1 MQKPIGMRDTLL
13 VVEDAKLIRLMLAEL
28 FSDRYDVLSTDAG
41 EHVMQLINRRAPVL
55 ILLDIML
62 HGSVDGFSILRMLKR
77 DSSLQHIPVIIISS
91 LDEPEFIEKG
101 LSLGANDY
109 IIKPFD
115 FKIVES
121 KVQNLIQLAAAIR
134 VASLS
139 GKFAVGAEIETHRDM
154 LGRFESIIEDM
165 VVNEK
170 HFSIEQIAQKLNLS
184 LSTFERTIKKVYGL
198 TPNKYIQYRKLEK
211 AKLLLRNTDM
221 TIKQVAYLLGFNS
234 VSYFSKCFKQRF
246 KELPSTQR

>member
-1 MQKPIGMRDTLL
+1 MHKPREMQDSLL

-28 FSDRYDVLSTDAG
+28 FADRYDVVATDSG
-41 EHVMQLINRRAPVL
+41 EHVMQLIAKKVPVL

-62 HGSVDGFSILRMLKR
+62 RGPVDGFSVLRMLKR

-91 LDEPEFIEKG
+91 LEEPEFIEKG

-121 KVQNLIQLAAAIR
+121 KVQNLIQLAEAIR
-134 VASLS
+134 VASIS
-139 GKFAVGAEIETHRDM
+139 GKFTVGAVMEQHKDM

-165 VVNEK
+165 AINEK
-170 HFSIEQIAQKLNLS
+170 YFTIEQIAQKLNLS

-211 AKLLLRNTDM
+211 AKLLLRNTEI
-221 TIKQVAYLLGFNS
+221 TIKQVAYMLGFNS
-234 VSYFSKCFKQRF
+234 VSYFSKCFKERF
-246 KELPSTQR
+246 KELPSKQR

>member
-1 MQKPIGMRDTLL
+1 MQDSLL

-28 FSDRYDVLSTDAG
+28 FADRYDVVATDSG
-41 EHVMQLINRRAPVL
+41 EHVMQLIAKKVPVL

-62 HGSVDGFSILRMLKR
+62 RGPVDGFSVLRMLKR

-91 LDEPEFIEKG
+91 LEEPEFIEKG

-121 KVQNLIQLAAAIR
+121 KVQNLIQLAEAIR
-134 VASLS
+134 VASIS
-139 GKFAVGAEIETHRDM
+139 GKFTVGAVMEQHKDM

-165 VVNEK
+165 AINEK
-170 HFSIEQIAQKLNLS
+170 YFTIEQIAQKLNLS

-211 AKLLLRNTDM
+211 AKLLLRNTEI
-221 TIKQVAYLLGFNS
+221 TIKQVAYMLGFNS
-234 VSYFSKCFKQRF
+234 VSYFSKCFKERF
-246 KELPSTQR
+246 KELPSKQR

>member
-1 MQKPIGMRDTLL
+1 MHKPREMQDSLL

-28 FSDRYDVLSTDAG
+28 FADRYDVVATDSG
-41 EHVMQLINRRAPVL
+41 EHVMQLIAKKVPVL

-62 HGSVDGFSILRMLKR
+62 RGPVDGFSVLRMLKR

-91 LDEPEFIEKG
+91 LEEPEFIEKG

-121 KVQNLIQLAAAIR
+121 KVQNLIQLAEAIR
-134 VASLS
+134 VASIS
-139 GKFAVGAEIETHRDM
+139 GKFTVGAVMEQYKDM

-165 VVNEK
+165 AINEK
-170 HFSIEQIAQKLNLS
+170 YFTIEQIAHKLNLS

-211 AKLLLRNTDM
+211 AKLLLRNTEI
-221 TIKQVAYLLGFNS
+221 TIKQVAYMLGFNS
-234 VSYFSKCFKQRF
+234 VSYFSKCFKERF
-246 KELPSTQR
+246 KELPSKQR